1 MRVPI
6 LSSYEPKIKEPKAA
20 NTFKIITRDVAPASA
35 GTPETIYT
43 VQTGS
48 TIVMLGMTLANVH
61 TAQVTCSV
69 TLVSTTTQT
78 GQTQNT
84 TAHLIKDVSIPAGS
98 TLSPLEGKINMNVGD
113 ILKVDCSIADKVS
126 VTMSYMEIT

>member
-1 MRVPI
+1 M
-6 LSSYEPKIKEPKAA
+6 A
-20 NTFKIITRDVAPASA
+20 NTFKGITRDLAPASA

-61 TAQVTCSV
+61 TSQVTASV
-69 TLVSTTTQT
+69 TLERTTTQT
-78 GQTQNT
+78 SQTQNT
-84 TAHLIKDVSIPAGS
+84 TAFLIKDVAIPSGS
-98 TLSPLEGKINMNVGD
+98 TLVPLEGKINMNVGD
-113 ILKVDCSIADKVS
+113 ILKVDCSVANKLS